1 MEILRYGHDAWGQ
14 VVVNG
19 LSWGLL
25 PLAFGAGAAVIVV
38 HLVIRAFT
46 RPPAAGPE
54 RTQDGN

>member
-46 RPPAAGPE
+46 RRSGGEPD
-54 RTQDGN
+54 RTRDGT